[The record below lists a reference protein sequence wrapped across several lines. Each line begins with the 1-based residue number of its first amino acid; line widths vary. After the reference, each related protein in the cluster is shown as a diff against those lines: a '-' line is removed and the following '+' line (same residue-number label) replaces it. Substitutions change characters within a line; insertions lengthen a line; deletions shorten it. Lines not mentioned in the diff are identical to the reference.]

1 MYDIK
6 ILRIITSLILK
17 IMVLIADGGS
27 TKTSW
32 SIFIDNVLYMRFE
45 TEGYNPFYVTEDY
58 IIQSLKIRFGA
69 DFNFQEVNT
78 IFFYGAGCEG
88 DKDYLL
94 KNALA
99 AVFPNATSEVHSD
112 LIGAAKAL
120 IGNGSG
126 MVSIL
131 GTGMNTCVMN
141 DGVLIEQID
150 GLGFYLGDEGSGGYL
165 GRKLLKKYARKGLS
179 NEISEK
185 FQATYGLLP
194 SQILK
199 SFYDHP
205 LQNKYAA
212 SFTTFLYENLY
223 DDQVLGIVKDGFS
236 DFFRN
241 VIMEYKNHDRY
252 ELNCV
257 GSIAF
262 VFQDIL
268 KNVASDY
275 DISLGKILKSPM
287 DGLSYYHFPNT
298 N

>member
-1 MYDIK
+1 MK
-6 ILRIITSLILK
+6 
-17 IMVLIADGGS
+17 LIADGGS

-32 SIFIDNVLYMRFE
+32 SIFNGQVLQKTFE
-45 TEGYNPFYVTEDY
+45 TEGYNPFYVKEEH
-58 IIQSLKIRFGA
+58 IIESLINRFGA
-69 DFNFQEVNT
+69 DFNFQEVSSV
-78 IFFYGAGCEG
+78 FFYGAGCEG
-88 DKDYLL
+88 DKDYIL

-99 AVFPNATSEVHSD
+99 AVFPNATSEVRSD

-120 IGNGSG
+120 IGDGSG

-131 GTGMNTCVMN
+131 GTGMNTCVMDN
-141 DGVLIEQID
+141 GVLIQQID

-165 GRKLLKKYARKGLS
+165 GRKLLKKYARRCLS
-179 NEISEK
+179 TEISEK
-185 FQATYGLLP
+185 FRTTYGLLP

-199 SFYDHP
+199 NFYDHP

-212 SFTTFLYENLY
+212 SFTTFLYDNLH
-223 DDQVLGIVKDGFS
+223 DEQIMGIVNDGFN
-236 DFFRN
+236 DFFKN
-241 VIMEYKNHDRY
+241 VITEYKNHDRY

-268 KNVASDY
+268 KNVAL
-275 DISLGKILKSPM
+275 IHNVSLGKILKSPM
-287 DGLSYYHFPNT
+287 DGLSFYHFPNT